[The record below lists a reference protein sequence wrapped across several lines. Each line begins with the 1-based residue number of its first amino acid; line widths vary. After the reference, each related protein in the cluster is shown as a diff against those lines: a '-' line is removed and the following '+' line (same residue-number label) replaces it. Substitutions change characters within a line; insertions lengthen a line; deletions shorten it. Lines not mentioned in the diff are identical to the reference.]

1 VDQNWNGTENRRLER
16 LAANLDAECLADGL
30 CFKVAVLDISSG
42 GMRFEAF
49 KELNNGQRVKFLL
62 NLPDTSPLRIV
73 GEIRWRNRI
82 KLKWQYGV
90 QFREM
95 TDKDTSALRHMIQ
108 QIFWENFNG

>member
-1 VDQNWNGTENRRLER
+1 LEQTKKGAENRRLQR

-49 KELNNGQRVKFLL
+49 KELNKGQEVKFVL
-62 NLPDTSPLRIV
+62 NMPDSAPLKIKAEV
-73 GEIRWRNRI
+73 RWKERNR
-82 KLKWQYGV
+82 LKWQYGV

-95 TDKDTSALRHMIQ
+95 ADEDISALRHMIQ